1 MCKKILSVFIAV
13 LMIASMATVAITSV
27 SAAEPSFSGGTIYWE
42 CPWEVDRMKA
52 YCHVYGTSGEELYAW
67 QTQDEEMT
75 LVEGNLWSYDVPA
88 GPYDQVIFS
97 INTGVQTY
105 DLVMTDANIGDT
117 AVTEKDNKIENPMDS
132 NKTAS
137 RTTWTK
143 DKTYGPH
150 LAITSIGN
158 IVGETLAPTESPA
171 DFVATFIKNYYP
183 TQPQYVTEEVL
194 TAAMDKAGTTGADV
208 VAVLETYS
216 DFTQIEEVKPLLGV
230 SADSGS
236 DNTDTNTDD
245 NANNGDDN
253 TTGGGSTN
261 NTSNNSTG
269 GTRNNNS
276 TTSTTSSGTT
286 STGDSTPYVVL
297 GIVLVAALGVAVI
310 AAKKKVAE

>member
-13 LMIASMATVAITSV
+13 LMVASMATVAITSV

-42 CPWEVDRMKA
+42 CPWDVAKQA
-52 YCHVYGTSGEELYAW
+52 YCHVYGTTGEELYAW
-67 QTQDEEMT
+67 QTADEKMT
-75 LVEGNLWSYDVPA
+75 KVEGNTWSYDIPA

-97 INTGVQTY
+97 IDTGVQTY

-132 NKTAS
+132 NKSAS

-194 TAAMDKAGTTGADV
+194 SAAMEKAGTTGADV

-216 DFTQIEEVKPLLGV
+216 DFTQLEEVKPLLGV
-230 SADSGS
+230 TDDAGS
-236 DNTDTNTDD
+236 DNNDTNTD
-245 NANNGDDN
+245 NNGDDN
-253 TTGGGSTN
+253 ATAGNTN

-286 STGDSTPYVVL
+286 TTGDSTPYVVL
-297 GIVLVAALGVAVI
+297 GIVLVAALGVAII
-310 AAKKKVAE
+310 AAKKKAAE